1 MYVHYVY
8 FFLLVTL
15 ILKKQEEIKI
25 NYKELYN
32 LHIQLLN
39 VYEKNKYCSNLQIIF
54 LFQAQ
59 LSLHL

>member
-1 MYVHYVY
+1 MFTMSI

-39 VYEKNKYCSNLQIIF
+39 VYEQK
-54 LFQAQ
+54 
-59 LSLHL
+59 